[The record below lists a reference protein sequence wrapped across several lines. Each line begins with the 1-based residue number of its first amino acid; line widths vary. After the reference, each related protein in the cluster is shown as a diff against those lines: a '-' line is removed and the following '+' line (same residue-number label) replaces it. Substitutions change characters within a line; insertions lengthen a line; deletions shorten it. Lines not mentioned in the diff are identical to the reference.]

1 MPGPLD
7 PAYRARLAA
16 LNDKFAAGL
25 PDTLSR
31 LGALR
36 AALDPAAPDAAAASR
51 LYKIL
56 HTLAGSAATFGH
68 PLLGDEARRL
78 EEGLR
83 TLDGEAGWAAWLARL
98 DGFIAWAGR
107 DPQRAPQPA

>member
-7 PAYRARLAA
+7 PAFRARLAA

-36 AALDPAAPDAAAASR
+36 AAIDPSAPDATASAG
-51 LYKIL
+51 LYQIL

-68 PLLGDEARRL
+68 PLLGNEARRL
-78 EEGLR
+78 EEALR
-83 TLDGEAGWAAWLARL
+83 MLDGKAGWAAWLVRL
-98 DGFIAWAGR
+98 DGFIGWAGR
-107 DPQRAPQPA
+107 DPHGPPPAA